1 MKAKLTDLLR
11 QGEIVLKERKIE
23 DYKNDAYCLL
33 NKQFGVNRAQILLAG
48 EQELEDEKVLA
59 YWQDIRARGDRK
71 PLQHLLGSW
80 EFMGLPFTVNPNVLI
95 PRAET
100 EALVEYAL
108 EHYKDQP
115 IRVLDLCT
123 GSGCIGIAVK
133 KLLPQA
139 EVWMVDISQLALDV
153 ARRNAEELG
162 AEVKLEKWDILQG
175 VPFFMEKERFDL
187 ILSNPPYIKTKDLPT
202 LQPEVQEEPELAL
215 DGGYDGL
222 LYYRTICRDW
232 TSLLK
237 KDGVLMLETGEDTGA
252 PVAAL
257 CREALGNGELLKDL
271 SGLDRYVLARKT
283 EEVNG

>member
-1 MKAKLTDLLR
+1 MDLLR

-23 DYKNDAYCLL
+23 DFKNDAYCLL

-48 EQELEDEKVLA
+48 EQELEDDKVLA

-80 EFMGLPFTVNPNVLI
+80 EFMGLPFTVSPNVLI

-100 EALVEYAL
+100 EALVEYAM

-133 KLLPQA
+133 KHLPQS

-153 ARRNAEELG
+153 AARNAKDLDVD
-162 AEVKLEKWDILQG
+162 VKIEKWDILQG

-202 LQPEVQEEPELAL
+202 LQPEVQQEPEIAL
-215 DGGYDGL
+215 DGGCDGL

-232 TSLLK
+232 TALLK
-237 KDGVLMLETGEDTGA
+237 EDGVLMMETGEDTGA

-257 CREALGNGELLKDL
+257 CQEVLGNGELLKDL
-271 SGLDRYVLARKT
+271 AGLDRYVLARKT
-283 EEVNG
+283 TGEVDG

>member
-1 MKAKLTDLLR
+1 MKAKLKDLLR
-11 QGEIVLKERKIE
+11 QGEIVLKERQIE

-59 YWQDIRARGDRK
+59 YWQDIRARGEHK
-71 PLQHLLGSW
+71 PLQYLLGSW
-80 EFMGLPFTVNPNVLI
+80 EFMGLPFMVNPNVLI

-100 EALVEYAL
+100 EALAEYAI
-108 EHYKDQP
+108 EHYPDRP

-133 KLLPQA
+133 KRLPQA
-139 EVWMVDISQLALDV
+139 EVWLVDISDLALDV
-153 ARRNAEELG
+153 ARKNAEHLG
-162 AEVKLEKWDILQG
+162 AEVKIEKWDILQG

-187 ILSNPPYIKTKDLPT
+187 ILSNPPYIKTEDLPT

-215 DGGYDGL
+215 NGGCDGL
-222 LYYRTICRDW
+222 LYYRTIGREW

-237 KDGVLMLETGEDTGA
+237 EDGVLMIEAGEDTAA
-252 PVAAL
+252 PAAEL
-257 CREALGNGELLKDL
+257 LREELGNALLLKDL

-283 EEVNG
+283 AKE

>member
-162 AEVKLEKWDILQG
+162 AEVKIEKWDILQG

-202 LQPEVQEEPELAL
+202 LQPEVQQEPELAL

-257 CREALGNGELLKDL
+257 CREILDNGELLKDL